1 MEAIRK
7 KLGILKE
14 EKEQALE
21 DLDEAKKDL
30 KEANTRADQVS
41 MFFYCFLLHPRAYPF
56 MFNIAYCSPFVFI
69 MDFIGS
75 I

>member
-21 DLDEAKKDL
+21 DCEEARKEL
-30 KEANTRADQVS
+30 KETNARADQVS
-41 MFFYCFLLHPRAYPF
+41 CK
-56 MFNIAYCSPFVFI
+56 I
-69 MDFIGS
+69 
-75 I
+75 